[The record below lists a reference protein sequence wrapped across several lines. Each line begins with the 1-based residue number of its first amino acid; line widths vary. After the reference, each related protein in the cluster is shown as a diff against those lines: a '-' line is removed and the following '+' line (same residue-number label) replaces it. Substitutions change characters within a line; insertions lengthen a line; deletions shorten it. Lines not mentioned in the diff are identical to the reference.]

1 MKNLILLILI
11 VLISACSSSSK
22 KATEKLYYRFPD
34 ARIITLDRNILVK
47 RPTAMGIIGNRPMV
61 VQDDE
66 GALKQMHHS
75 FWLDSPKVLLH
86 NFLIKTF
93 SNNFSNNST
102 HENIILNSQILKLEK
117 KQHQALLEIKF
128 IANNLQGE
136 VVFNKTYS
144 LETSLSS
151 DSNSKTIPQFVKNI
165 GEMLEQITSQLVE
178 DLQ

>member
-34 ARIITLDRNILVK
+34 ARIITLDKNIVVK

-61 VQDDE
+61 VQNDE
-66 GALKQMHHS
+66 GALKQMHHN

-86 NFLIKTF
+86 NFLLKIF
-93 SNNFSNNST
+93 SNNLPNNST
-102 HENIILNSQILKLEK
+102 QKDIILNSQILKLEK
-117 KQHQALLEIKF
+117 KQSIALLEIKF
-128 IANNLQGE
+128 TANNLQGE

-144 LETSLSS
+144 LKTSLAS
-151 DSNSKTIPQFVKNI
+151 DSNTIHQFVTNI
-165 GEMLEQITSQLVE
+165 GEMLEQITNQLVE
-178 DLQ
+178 DLR